1 MAKDVLSLRADAH
14 VRNSTI
20 RFDFDSE
27 GAVHPIPPHGYV
39 ECGVARIS
47 HHSTE
52 MVCVCMGPR
61 GRRSYCAAR
70 IGWGVSEMGAT
81 NEDDVR

>member
-1 MAKDVLSLRADAH
+1 VLSLRADAH

-39 ECGVARIS
+39 EWGVARIS

-52 MVCVCMGPR
+52 MVCVCGSARSKELLRCEDRMGSI
-61 GRRSYCAAR
+61 GDGCNERR
-70 IGWGVSEMGAT
+70 
-81 NEDDVR
+81 